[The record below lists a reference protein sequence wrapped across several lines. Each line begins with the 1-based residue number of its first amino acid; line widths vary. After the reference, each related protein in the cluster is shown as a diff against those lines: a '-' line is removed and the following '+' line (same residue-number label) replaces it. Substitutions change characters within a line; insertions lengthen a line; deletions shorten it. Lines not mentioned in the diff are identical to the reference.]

1 MIDWGGGG
9 DMAVVAAVLVGG
21 CGGDAVGGS
30 SIGGS
35 GVESRG
41 VELVNVL

>member
-1 MIDWGGGG
+1 
-9 DMAVVAAVLVGG
+9 MAVVAAVVLVGG
-21 CGGDAVGGS
+21 CGGDVVGGS

-41 VELVNVL
+41 VELVNVNFSSSTHM